1 MKRRGAWI
9 SAGVAVVVVAAGLVG
24 IEVHHSKESGADS
37 AARRAAQAFVSDWQG
52 GRLAAVAWNG
62 TTGAAMQTE
71 YAAAVA
77 GMGAIKPAVKL
88 SSVQRNGTTATAHVA
103 VTWPLGSGQSYSYT
117 SAVTLTDRS
126 GGSGGSSGFGSW
138 RVSPEGVAGAS
149 DFAPIT
155 RDARLSLSRTQAARG
170 LVTGKGGATIVGPGK
185 VVDVGIE
192 PSRMTN
198 AASLVKTV
206 ARLTGVE
213 AAPLAKAVAAALP
226 DAFVP
231 VITLREADYLKVA
244 DRLQPL
250 KGTVFRSRMQSLG
263 LTRDFAR
270 ALLGTVGPV
279 TAEIVQASG
288 NRYSAGDFAGVSGLE
303 RIYDARLGGGSSYT
317 VSEVPKD
324 PKSDTSIVTLFH
336 NAATPGQPL
345 ATTLDPKVQD
355 AADAALSRLKV
366 PGALVALDVKTGAV
380 LAVADTPSN
389 GLNRA
394 MVGQYPPGSTLKVA
408 TTLALLQG
416 GLKTSTHVEC
426 PPTAT
431 VGGRSFRN
439 YEHESGGSVP
449 FSVDFA
455 KSCNTA
461 FVGLSKRLRS
471 NDLHAAAAELG
482 VGDSWGAGL
491 GAGPQTFTGSIPT
504 NTSAVDQAAAAFGQ
518 GRDLVSPLSMAVMAA
533 TVARGSFLA
542 PALVTSPAPTP
553 APIATPS
560 TTPSARDIATLHTLM
575 REVVTG
581 GTAAGQFTGVPG
593 GPIFAKTGTAEFG
606 SASPPQ
612 THAWLVGWQ
621 GNLAFAAFVDTGR
634 SGAVAAG
641 PVVRSFL
648 TAVHR
653 G

>member
-9 SAGVAVVVVAAGLVG
+9 AAGIVVVVVAAGLVG
-24 IEVHHSKESGADS
+24 IELQHSKQSGADS
-37 AARRAAQAFVSDWQG
+37 AARRAAQAFVDDWQAG
-52 GRLAAVAWNG
+52 KLAEVAWNG

-77 GMGAIKPAVKL
+77 GMGSTKPTVKL
-88 SSVQRNGTTATAHVA
+88 ASVKRSGNSATAAVA
-103 VTWPLGSGQSYSYT
+103 VTWPLGAGQSWSYT
-117 SAVTLTDRS
+117 SAVTLTDRY
-126 GGSGGSSGFGSW
+126 GGSRGW
-138 RVSPEGVAGAS
+138 QVSADGVAGAS
-149 DFAPIT
+149 VFAPIT

-170 LVTGKGGATIVGPGK
+170 LITGKGGATIVGPGQ

-192 PSRMTN
+192 PSRMTD
-198 AASLVKTV
+198 AAGLVKAV

-213 AAPLAKAVAAALP
+213 AAPLAKAVATAAAN
-226 DAFVP
+226 AFVP

-244 DRLQPL
+244 DQLQPL
-250 KGTVFRSRMQSLG
+250 KGTVFRSRAQSIG

-303 RIYDARLGGGSSYT
+303 RMYDARLGGGSSYT
-317 VSEVPKD
+317 VSEVPRD

-336 NAATPGQPL
+336 NDATPGQPL
-345 ATTLDPKVQD
+345 ATTLDPKVQE

-366 PGALVALDVKTGAV
+366 PGALIALDVKSGAV
-380 LAVADTPSN
+380 LAVANTPSN

-394 MVGQYPPGSTLKVA
+394 MVGQYQPGSTLKVA
-408 TTLALLQG
+408 TTLALLAG
-416 GLKTSTHVEC
+416 GLKTSTKVDC
-426 PPTAT
+426 PPSAT

-461 FVGLSKRLRS
+461 FVGLSSRLRS
-471 NDLHAAAAELG
+471 GDLHDAAAELG
-482 VGDSWGAGL
+482 IGDSWGAGL

-518 GRDLVSPLSMAVMAA
+518 GRNLVSPMSMAVMAA
-533 TVARGSFLA
+533 TVARGAFLA
-542 PALVTSPAPTP
+542 PTLVTAPAPAPAP
-553 APIATPS
+553 APIATPATNPS
-560 TTPSARDIATLHTLM
+560 TKDIATLHTLM
-575 REVVTG
+575 REVVTS

-593 GPIFAKTGTAEFG
+593 GPIYAKTGTAEFG
-606 SASPPQ
+606 STSPAP

-648 TAVHR
+648 TAVHH